1 MNPKKHLFFTNLQ
14 IIFIY
19 FVKIL
24 SADGHTQLNVKTF
37 TGRSACE
44 VITAVVET
52 IHTTQELTLED
63 TSLVPIFN
71 EN

>member
-1 MNPKKHLFFTNLQ
+1 MNPKKHLSFTNLQ
-14 IIFIY
+14 IILIY

-24 SADGHTQLNVKTF
+24 SADGHTQLNVKTI

-52 IHTTQELTLED
+52 IHTAQEANVRGYKSSTL
-63 TSLVPIFN
+63 FN